1 MRTTSEGKG
10 EAPRKGR
17 STEMVST
24 VNVGEKVRKL
34 RKESGLSIQKLAEK
48 SGVSPAGVYKI
59 ETNGMTPTI
68 TTLMKLANALEK
80 RVSYFIEEEDHRAE
94 VEYVPRDGRRVVL
107 KNEMGTNER
116 IAGVLKD
123 AKLDGNYK
131 VIEAGSRSGSCVSS
145 KAGEALVY
153 CLRGELD
160 FEVKGKSY
168 QLREGDVIHYKT
180 DLPHSWQNRGLT
192 ATHILMVSTPPIEG

>member
-1 MRTTSEGKG
+1 
-10 EAPRKGR
+10 
-17 STEMVST
+17 
-24 VNVGEKVRKL
+24 
-34 RKESGLSIQKLAEK
+34 AEK

-80 RVSYFIEEEDHRAE
+80 RVSYFIEQEDSRAE
-94 VEYVPRDGRRVVL
+94 VEFIPRDGRRVIL

-116 IAGVLKD
+116 IAGTLKG
-123 AKLDGNYK
+123 AKLDGSYK
-131 VIEAGSRSGSCVSS
+131 IIEPGSRSGSCVSS

-160 FEVKGKSY
+160 FEVQGKSY
-168 QLREGDVIHYKT
+168 HLREGDVIHHKT
-180 DLPHSWQNRGLT
+180 DLPHSWQNRGMT
-192 ATHILMVSTPPIEG
+192 AAHILTVSTPPLES